1 MEKLY
6 VVYQIKID
14 GVVRYIGTTNNLKR
28 RQTQH
33 NYLFRKGN
41 TKQLYENIR
50 LYNKDN
56 NIVLEEIYSSTNKT
70 EAMRYEAL
78 LILKDW
84 FGDKTYW
91 QTPPVNFKYHF

>member
-1 MEKLY
+1 MIY
-6 VVYQIKID
+6 TVYEIKID
-14 GVVRYIGTTNNLKR
+14 NTVRYIGTTNNLKR

-33 NYLFRKGN
+33 NYLFRKGH

-50 LYNKDN
+50 LYGKDY
-56 NIVLEEIYSSTNKT
+56 NIVLNERFSSTNKT

-84 FGDKTYW
+84 FDDKKLW